1 MDAFLLLGC
10 DEDDGCECAGGSDE
24 YDKDEGSTHL

>member
-1 MDAFLLLGC
+1 MDAFLLFGC
-10 DEDDGCECAGGSDE
+10 DEDDWRECAGGSYE